1 MRNDI
6 LCISKSGPPFDDDL
20 IEGVGRS
27 MSKTEFE
34 EIYDRVLRCDTTEP
48 PIEVDTDELK
58 SFPFQSVEEEACTE
72 ALLRLGVFRLFR
84 IDFDVFGLFD
94 TLRLRLPNL
103 SCLLRIISSVRIK
116 IAVLESTAPNC
127 SAASREFLENFR
139 DTYRMRSSLEIFWS
153 R

>member
-1 MRNDI
+1 M
-6 LCISKSGPPFDDDL
+6 GPPFDDDL

-48 PIEVDTDELK
+48 PIEVDTAELT
-58 SFPFQSVEEEACTE
+58 SFPFQSVEEEEET
-72 ALLRLGVFRLFR
+72 LLRLGVFRLLR
-84 IDFDVFGLFD
+84 IDFDVFGLFV
-94 TLRLRLPNL
+94 TLRLRPPNL
-103 SCLLRIISSVRIK
+103 SCLFRIISSVRIK

-139 DTYRMRSSLEIFWS
+139 DTYRMRSTLEICWS
-153 R
+153 L